1 MCNITHDSV
10 LLTND
15 YVSGNLRLVF
25 KYTPPDIYDVD
36 LIDYPLIKKMKMKK
50 LYSQI
55 TWLGVG
61 LDSLREEIAHAR
73 SCG

>member
-25 KYTPPDIYDVD
+25 KYTPPDIYEVD
-36 LIDYPLIKKMKMKK
+36 LIDYPLIKKMKMNEFHFLIEYKFSIIIHINIK
-50 LYSQI
+50 I
-55 TWLGVG
+55 WM
-61 LDSLREEIAHAR
+61 E
-73 SCG
+73 